1 MGNQTLRGIPLML
14 VGIAIG
20 VGYYLYLLREMS
32 GNPQAIRVSLMLP
45 FLSLLL
51 VAIGTMQ
58 LTLGDAKT
66 TRLMSFDASN
76 LSKRDLMVAAVV
88 VVGMLGV
95 MVGLALFLDAYGY
108 R

>member
-1 MGNQTLRGIPLML
+1 MSEKTPRGIPMML

-20 VGYYLYLLREMS
+20 VGYYLYLLHEMS
-32 GNPQAIRVSLMLP
+32 GKPQEIRVSLMLP

-66 TRLMSFDASN
+66 TQLMAFNASN
-76 LSKRDLMVAAVV
+76 LSKRDLMVAAVIV
-88 VVGMLGV
+88 AGMLGV
-95 MVGLALFLDAYGY
+95 MVGLALFLDAHGY